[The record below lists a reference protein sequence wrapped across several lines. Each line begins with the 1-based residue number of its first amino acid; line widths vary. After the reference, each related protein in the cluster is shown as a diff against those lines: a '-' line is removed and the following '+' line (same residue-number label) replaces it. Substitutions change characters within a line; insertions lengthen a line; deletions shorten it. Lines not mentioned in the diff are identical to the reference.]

1 MEFSIEI
8 SYLLFLKNINSKNFD
23 DYLIYIVYDV
33 MISTIIISFVLRW
46 IFKNEW
52 MIIEQYIIAVNKK
65 EEEIVEE
72 ADENSE
78 EVEEEQNPEP
88 KRSIRGCLN
97 CNWRY
102 IVAFIIGISVVIFF
116 NWILEFFKFN

>member
-8 SYLLFLKNINSKNFD
+8 SYLLFLKNINSENFD

-65 EEEIVEE
+65 EEGIVEE

-88 KRSIRGCLN
+88 KRSIRGWLN
-97 CNWRY
+97 RNWIF
-102 IVAFIIGISVVIFF
+102 IVAFIIGIS
-116 NWILEFFKFN
+116 WLST